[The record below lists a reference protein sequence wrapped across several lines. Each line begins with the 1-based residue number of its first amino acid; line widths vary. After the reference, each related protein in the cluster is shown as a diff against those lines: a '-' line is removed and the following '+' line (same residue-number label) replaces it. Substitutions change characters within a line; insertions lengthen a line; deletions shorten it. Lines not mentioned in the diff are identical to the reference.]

1 MEEQNRYE
9 EFVNEIEQELI
20 EMNGD
25 LVQFDKNRL
34 LKKINFIHEE
44 EFKEKTIKVFNFQLI
59 DSYDADQNRAKIK
72 SGNRFEFLS
81 MVQYNPS
88 LRQFVNENWKNFDK
102 ILAILQDYI
111 LQLEIEKASEEKGET
126 EE

>member
-9 EFVNEIEQELI
+9 EFVNELEQELI
-20 EMNGD
+20 EADGD
-25 LVQFDKNRL
+25 LVPFDKNRL

-59 DSYDADQNRAKIK
+59 DSYDAYNNREKIK

-81 MVQYNPS
+81 MIQYNPS
-88 LRQFVNENWKNFDK
+88 LQQFVNENWKEFDK
-102 ILAILQDYI
+102 IIAILQDYI
-111 LQLEIEKASEEKGET
+111 LQLEIEETSEEKGET